1 MGTEPAAM
9 DQLSIS
15 MVDDSDFIA
24 ANGPPQSVNMSEYS
38 MLRNLIDK
46 ALKSPRH
53 QSSDDAIDAMTQE
66 VAQLHN

>member
-53 QSSDDAIDAMTQE
+53 
-66 VAQLHN
+66 